1 MKFFNNQKMFEGN
14 FPSPRSGHSMM
25 TWGPNVLIFGGMDN
39 SIGVYNDL
47 HLLDTRCH
55 IGMVGESAYGLTICE
70 NPLKPMVWRKLMP
83 ALHPDKGGHV
93 NGVRLETER
102 NILHDS
108 LMPLPLILTSP
119 FHHSFPSPT

>member
-1 MKFFNNQKMFEGN
+1 MFEGN

-55 IGMVGESAYGLTICE
+55 IGMVGEAVYGQTI
-70 NPLKPMVWRKLMP
+70 
-83 ALHPDKGGHV
+83 
-93 NGVRLETER
+93 
-102 NILHDS
+102 
-108 LMPLPLILTSP
+108 
-119 FHHSFPSPT
+119 